1 MTSNLQSLLMK
12 TSMELDLHKGP
23 AVFTAAGKSLFQFFP
38 NSIKTG
44 LEGSGSVVAS
54 TLA

>member
-12 TSMELDLHKGP
+12 TTMELDLHKGP
-23 AVFTAAGKSLFQFFP
+23 GVFTAVVKSQFQFFP

-44 LEGSGSVVAS
+44 LEDSGSVVAS